1 MTYKQIAT
9 LVGNEKTIGTVDR
22 ANNKNKISI
31 PIPCHRVIGSNQ
43 KLVGYAWGLARK
55 EWLLKYEKDNLN

>member
-9 LVGNEKTIGTVDR
+9 LVGNEKTIGTVGR

-43 KLVGYAWGLARK
+43 KLVGYAWGWARK
-55 EWLLKYEKDNLN
+55 ECLLKYEKDNLN